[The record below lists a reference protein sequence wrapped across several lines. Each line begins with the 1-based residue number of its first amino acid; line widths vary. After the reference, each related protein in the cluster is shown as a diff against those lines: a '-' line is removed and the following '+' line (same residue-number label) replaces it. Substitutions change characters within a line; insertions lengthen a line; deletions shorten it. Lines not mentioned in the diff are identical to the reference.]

1 MSIAD
6 TLELMKIE
14 LEKEIYNYFTNNLL
28 WNLFLTSTGIVYILF
43 ISIPLQAVYKWYRQK
58 SSDSDSPIPYFATYV
73 GSALWLRYSMY
84 TANSKAVLLQ
94 TFSVFMQIFFII
106 AMLFYRTR
114 KNKLLQLLCLITI
127 VLATIFVWAQMLR
140 VEDGR
145 AFIGSVAS
153 CSQTIGSS
161 AYLFLIY
168 QAVKRKVM
176 DFIPFGSV
184 VLAWVLEIHIVIY
197 SIGVRDFH
205 LLIANGA
212 FMVLNGLLLLMFFI
226 YPTKA
231 PKTKPSNLSST
242 PT

>member
-1 MSIAD
+1 
-6 TLELMKIE
+6 
-14 LEKEIYNYFTNNLL
+14 
-28 WNLFLTSTGIVYILF
+28 
-43 ISIPLQAVYKWYRQK
+43 
-58 SSDSDSPIPYFATYV
+58 
-73 GSALWLRYSMY
+73 
-84 TANSKAVLLQ
+84 
-94 TFSVFMQIFFII
+94 
-106 AMLFYRTR
+106 
-114 KNKLLQLLCLITI
+114 
-127 VLATIFVWAQMLR
+127 MLR

-184 VLAWVLEIHIVIY
+184 ALAWVLEIHIVIY

-226 YPTKA
+226 YPTKV
-231 PKTKPSNLSST
+231 PKTKPSNPSLT
-242 PT
+242 PTY